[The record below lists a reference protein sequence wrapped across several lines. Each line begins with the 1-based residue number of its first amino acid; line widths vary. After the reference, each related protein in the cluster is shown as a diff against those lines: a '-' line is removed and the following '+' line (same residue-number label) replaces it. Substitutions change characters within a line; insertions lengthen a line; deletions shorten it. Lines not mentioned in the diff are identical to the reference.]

1 MAYSENNFLENDIL
15 AFRFYFFYKGFFLI
29 SLYKPFF
36 ILNAVFREAPLH
48 WFAVKHTFSLVL
60 KAAIPLISL

>member
-1 MAYSENNFLENDIL
+1 MAYSENNFLEYDIL
-15 AFRFYFFYKGFFLI
+15 AFRFYFFTRDFLKSRYI
-29 SLYKPFF
+29 KHLF
-36 ILNAVFREAPLH
+36 IFNAVFREAPLH